1 MTLGVC
7 QCVAPGV
14 EPVSTQEKG
23 MSLWVSIE
31 HLTDGAG
38 KPNHILIVVDDRY
51 MLGMLV
57 GADAG

>member
-1 MTLGVC
+1 
-7 QCVAPGV
+7 
-14 EPVSTQEKG
+14 